1 MQKVS
6 IWFCLPWPFPD
17 TKINATFKGCRDC
30 RFLYI
35 HCKSCMYIHSMWL
48 QQCLFCVQRR
58 LRRDWQ
64 PTGGAVRSGAWWS
77 SVRWEKRSQHT
88 KMTRNETV
96 SAPSE
101 SAVSVGIILHCGLS
115 LMLCVQM
122 DRNSQLCLSQFRGQ
136 HYWPSVSL
144 SLMLCKVSHVSFSV
158 AGRAGAPVPSEE

>member
-1 MQKVS
+1 MHVYS
-6 IWFCLPWPFPD
+6 LSV
-17 TKINATFKGCRDC
+17 TT
-30 RFLYI
+30 
-35 HCKSCMYIHSMWL
+35 
-48 QQCLFCVQRR
+48 
-58 LRRDWQ
+58 
-64 PTGGAVRSGAWWS
+64 AVFVLCAEEI
-77 SVRWEKRSQHT
+77 EKRLAAYRRGSKIWRMMIFCQVREKPSQHT

-158 AGRAGAPVPSEE
+158 AGRAGAPVPAEE